1 MLRRYQYDNFHLHI
15 TIIIQITNYK
25 SNYQIPDYKSNQIK
39 SNQMLVFGRGEKRS
53 TRRKTS
59 RSRKENQQ
67 TQPTYDAE
75 SGN

>member
-1 MLRRYQYDNFHLHI
+1 MLCRYQYDNFHLHI

-25 SNYQIPDYKSNQIK
+25 SNYQIPNYK

>member
-1 MLRRYQYDNFHLHI
+1 MLHRYQYDNFHLHI
-15 TIIIQITNYK
+15 TIIIQITNLIIK
-25 SNYQIPDYKSNQIK
+25 SLITNQIK
-39 SNQMLVFGRGEKRS
+39 SNQMFVFGRGEKRS